1 MGIHHFLGDRE
12 APMPL
17 ASMRRRRPVLGTRQI
32 PAVLQ
37 EMARRRSFYLETGLD
52 AKPEVK
58 TTSVGSAGEQVWRID
73 VPVSERLRGARA
85 GRTLN
90 RHPAANVNAGV
101 DPAVSYASH
110 RPDWID
116 SNPMPRLIVDK
127 AARTLR
133 RFDGRRGEPLWVY
146 DNARYAFE
154 DDSWPWGL
162 VGRIFNNRGESGS
175 GTLIGDRLVVTA
187 GHMVPWGDSPWW
199 MQFVPAYFNGTS
211 LFGAGVES
219 YVSDASGYDISHT
232 FIGYDYAILRLYE
245 PLGTSLGYFG
255 YNSYSDAWNNL
266 PVWSNIGYPGDI
278 DNAQEPAFQQGFT
291 IGDDVGDG
299 NGGDELETENC
310 DLNHGNSGG
319 PMFAWWNNGTDPRVA
334 AVVSSQ
340 LTNAQQPPFPSPD
353 DNVFAGG
360 DAFANLCAWGR
371 SNWPA

>member
-1 MGIHHFLGDRE
+1 MAAHRFIGDRE
-12 APMPL
+12 TPMSL
-17 ASMRRRRPVLGTRQI
+17 ASMRRRRPILGTGKLPEALR
-32 PAVLQ
+32 
-37 EMARRRSFYLETGLD
+37 EMARMRSFYIETASD
-52 AKPEVK
+52 AKPQVEVER
-58 TTSVGSAGEQVWRID
+58 VGKNGESVWRIA

-85 GRTLN
+85 GHTLK
-90 RHPAANVNAGV
+90 RHTVEKILAEV
-101 DPAVSYASH
+101 DPAISFASH
-110 RPDWID
+110 RPQWVD
-116 SNPMPRLIVDK
+116 SLPAPRLILGRS
-127 AARTLR
+127 AQRLQ
-133 RFDGRRGEPLWVY
+133 RFDGSHGEPLWVY
-146 DNARYAFE
+146 DNARHAFE

-199 MQFVPAYFNGTS
+199 MRFVSADFNVAS

-219 YVSDASGYDISHT
+219 DVSDAQGYNISAV

-245 PLGTSLGYFG
+245 PLGPSLGYFG

-266 PVWSNIGYPGDI
+266 PIWSNIGYPGDI
-278 DNAQEPAFQQGFT
+278 DNAMEPAFQQGFT
-291 IGDDVGDG
+291 IGADVGDG

-319 PMFAWWNNGTDPRVA
+319 PMFAWWNNGTDPRVVG
-334 AVVSSQ
+334 VVSSQ

-360 DAFANLCAWGR
+360 NAFANLCAWGR